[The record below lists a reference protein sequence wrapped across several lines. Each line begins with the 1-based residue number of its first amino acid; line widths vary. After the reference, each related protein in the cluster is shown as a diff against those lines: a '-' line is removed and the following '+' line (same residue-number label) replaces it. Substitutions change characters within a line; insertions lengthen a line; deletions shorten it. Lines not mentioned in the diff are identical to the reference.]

1 MDVVFKNISYNS
13 EKYLDKLFYDEIMDG
28 VL

>member
-1 MDVVFKNISYNS
+1 MDAVFKNTSYNS

-28 VL
+28 AL